1 MVRFTLL
8 LGLFLFSAIALAAEV
23 TLFGGHQWSGDFQV
37 AVASEGSPSLSST
50 TIDEDVDLDSGS
62 VTGLAIDFVF
72 RNDMEQRIGFFASQQ
87 QSRFAAN
94 AGISHTR
101 LDITH
106 LHLTF
111 MRYYPNDKWEPFVL
125 AGVGA
130 VKYSPD
136 SFELSDETHFSA
148 QLGGGVSYRITDNL
162 LLRIDARWLPTF
174 FDSEGEIFCS
184 GGCDIRIDSELFN
197 HFQLNTGLMYRF

>member
-1 MVRFTLL
+1 MTRFALL
-8 LGLFLFSAIALAAEV
+8 LGLLFFNAAALATEV
-23 TLFGGHQWSGDFQV
+23 TLFGGHQWNGDFQV
-37 AVASEGSPSLSST
+37 AVSNDGSASLSAT
-50 TIDEDVDLDSGS
+50 TINEDVDLESGS
-62 VTGLAIDFVF
+62 VTGLAIDFFF

-94 AGISHTR
+94 AGISQTR
-101 LDITH
+101 LDIIH

-111 MRYYPNDKWEPFVL
+111 MRYYPNNKWEPFVL

-148 QLGGGVSYRITDNL
+148 QLGGGVSYPFTDNL
-162 LLRIDARWLPTF
+162 LLRLDARWLPTF
-174 FDSEGEIFCS
+174 FHSEGEIFCS